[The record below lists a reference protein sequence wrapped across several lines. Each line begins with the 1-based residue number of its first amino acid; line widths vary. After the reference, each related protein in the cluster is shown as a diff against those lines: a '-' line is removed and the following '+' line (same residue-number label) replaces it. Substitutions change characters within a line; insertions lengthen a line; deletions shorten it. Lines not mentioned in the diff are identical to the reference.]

1 MNKRNLFIFFLQIF
15 TFSCVIG
22 QDYSLFSY
30 NKIFNIDYFT
40 GNSLSQITNNEVLQN
55 YNIIKS
61 LTIEV
66 KSEKSTGTTIYEYLE
81 GKLYSIT
88 SNIKDGRKTIFKYND
103 NNFLESFD
111 YQKRIYPQNN
121 ICLLYEDEELD
132 SKITINDNGLEKI
145 INIERPDLSSKE
157 FKLRQIYDYTYK
169 DSLLVEYI
177 ETYLNSKGDVYSKWI
192 HKFLYN
198 DDKLILHT
206 VTVEDELRWEYEL
219 FYNDENQLIKTIYKD
234 IRNPNNTRCKYFFD
248 YDEYGN
254 WQYSKEFWENA
265 LKYEVKRHIEY
276 NNISVNQKIP

>member
-276 NNISVNQKIP
+276 NNICVNQKIP

>member
-1 MNKRNLFIFFLQIF
+1 MNKRILFIFFLQIF
-15 TFSCVIG
+15 TFSCVRG

-132 SKITINDNGLEKI
+132 SKITINDNGVEKI

-276 NNISVNQKIP
+276 NHININ

>member
-88 SNIKDGRKTIFKYND
+88 SNINDGRKTIFKYND

-254 WQYSKEFWENA
+254 WQYSKEFWGNT
-265 LKYEVKRHIEY
+265 LIYEVNRIIKY
-276 NNISVNQKIP
+276 KY

>member
-1 MNKRNLFIFFLQIF
+1 M
-15 TFSCVIG
+15 
-22 QDYSLFSY
+22 
-30 NKIFNIDYFT
+30 
-40 GNSLSQITNNEVLQN
+40 
-55 YNIIKS
+55 
-61 LTIEV
+61 
-66 KSEKSTGTTIYEYLE
+66 
-81 GKLYSIT
+81 YSIT

-276 NNISVNQKIP
+276 KNICVNQKIP